1 MKLDPKWSF
10 ILTVLLFAGIMIG
23 LSMSVLNDV
32 MAQSAPLS
40 GRNLFVMGMHVV
52 WLVLWVMAI
61 IFALKFAFQSN
72 AGKSSRQTAN
82 HTGTTAVNARPAQN
96 PAMSEH

>member
-23 LSMSVLNDV
+23 LSMSVLNEV

-40 GRNLFVMGMHVV
+40 GRNLFVMGMHVI
-52 WLVLWVMAI
+52 WLVLWLLAI
-61 IFALKFAFQSN
+61 IFALKFAFQRS
-72 AGKSSRQTAN
+72 AGKPSRQVES
-82 HTGTTAVNARPAQN
+82 HTGTPAVNAHPAQN
-96 PAMSEH
+96 PAMSER